1 MDIITIVQIITAI
14 ALITVILLQNK
25 GGGMSG
31 VFGGSGGGGGS
42 NVFSTKRGLEKILF
56 RATIIL
62 AIIFITLSL
71 LNIIA

>member
-62 AIIFITLSL
+62 AIIFIVLSL
-71 LNIIA
+71 LNVIA